1 MDKENGW
8 DASANWNGYM
18 YQGKVAL
25 LVALTKINE
34 ISDVT
39 EFWLESE
46 GIEDFSIGKGKGE
59 KKEYESVHQV
69 KNRKDNKMENYNE
82 ALSNIVKKIRDY
94 PSIKRGFLH
103 IKNEI
108 ITDNWKKE
116 ITDQMQN
123 YYPQKIQ
130 ELNAIVMKPEL
141 QKKIYDEILSMW
153 NPNTHKI
160 NRRTNAMNKLLIDKM
175 EKENNF
181 QKKED
186 ITEVIFMK
194 TCRNVLE
201 EKKQEYDF
209 VGKEQAIDKIEV
221 FKY

>member
-1 MDKENGW
+1 MEWLYVSGKSSIISSINQDKRNFRC
-8 DASANWNGYM
+8 DR
-18 YQGKVAL
+18 V
-25 LVALTKINE
+25 LV
-34 ISDVT
+34 
-39 EFWLESE
+39 
-46 GIEDFSIGKGKGE
+46 GIRGDRRFFYRKGKGE

-160 NRRTNAMNKLLIDKM
+160 NRRTNAMNK
-175 EKENNF
+175 
-181 QKKED
+181 
-186 ITEVIFMK
+186 VAY
-194 TCRNVLE
+194 R
-201 EKKQEYDF
+201 
-209 VGKEQAIDKIEV
+209 
-221 FKY
+221 